1 MQYTLYNIGTSA
13 ALGVVLSD
21 NSFHPDAFN
30 VVGGQLNVKLDR
42 IPPGT
47 NVSHIVVIRPTKY
60 GYYNFSAA
68 EVNYKP
74 TEDATQV
81 RNLYHK
87 SMC

>member
-1 MQYTLYNIGTSA
+1 MI
-13 ALGVVLSD
+13 LSD

-30 VVGGQLNVKLDR
+30 IVGGQLNVKLDR

-68 EVNYKP
+68 EVNYK
-74 TEDATQV
+74 THEDANQV
-81 RNLYHK
+81 SFCYLNYNFSILY
-87 SMC
+87 